1 MHLSAVFFSA
11 QSLTKQTTNLP
22 EKQFAIDKFYVI
34 SSQGFTNFLFCTKS
48 LTKQTTNLPEK
59 EFAIVKFYVI
69 SPQGFTN
76 SNSKFWFFLIG
87 PQILL
92 MQKTSY
98 NKIKKCSGFA
108 SGESKKYFNPLLMLF

>member
-59 EFAIVKFYVI
+59 EFAIVKFH
-69 SPQGFTN
+69 QF
-76 SNSKFWFFLIG
+76 
-87 PQILL
+87 QILIFFDWSTDSFDAKNQL
-92 MQKTSY
+92 H
-98 NKIKKCSGFA
+98 
-108 SGESKKYFNPLLMLF
+108 

>member
-34 SSQGFTNFLFCTKS
+34 SSHGFTNFLFCTKS

-59 EFAIVKFYVI
+59 EFAIDKFYVI
-69 SPQGFTN
+69 SPQI
-76 SNSKFWFFLIG
+76 SKFWFFHH
-87 PQILL
+87 
-92 MQKTSY
+92 
-98 NKIKKCSGFA
+98 
-108 SGESKKYFNPLLMLF
+108 KYLNETEYKR